1 MYERTTLASFP
12 HSEVTSRCAAEP
24 DSAPDTDHS
33 FNSSTFTTMQVT
45 AITLAAFAAMV
56 SAAPQ
61 LITGT
66 TVITQTTTYFH
77 TVTAYQGA
85 NGPVVTSTQ
94 TPTTDDYHKLY
105 FPDIST
111 PTPLPSNWP
120 KTRWIW

>member
-1 MYERTTLASFP
+1 MSGPLLHHFP
-12 HSEVTSRCAAEP
+12 TPKLPAVVRPSQILHQTQ
-24 DSAPDTDHS
+24 
-33 FNSSTFTTMQVT
+33 TMQVT